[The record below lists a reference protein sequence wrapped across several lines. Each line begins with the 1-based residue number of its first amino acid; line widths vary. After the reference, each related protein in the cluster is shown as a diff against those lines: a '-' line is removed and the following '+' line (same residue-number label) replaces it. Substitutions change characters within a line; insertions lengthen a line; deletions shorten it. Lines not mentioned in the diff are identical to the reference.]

1 MVLSGNAISIG
12 GYTTINPGGYY
23 QGFESWCYD
32 SGEYATGYGYDA
44 IGTAQISFSDFPVVY
59 TATGRIW
66 PKGYVPPIQ
75 ISDLYGVSYSNTI
88 YSASTGGTP
97 SSLSGPVGLYIQLPG
112 GVGNSNALI
121 PSASAWT
128 VWGYDDNSAAHG
140 GSTAYITSVVLDNM
154 NMMPSA
160 ANNWSVRYTLLS
172 STYTYTFSGTSGSTI
187 SAGTIT
193 ENPASAN
200 GSWYNLGSSN
210 YLFYAITGNAHAAS
224 GGTVTA
230 SYIYQFQLDFAL
242 TSNTDHIIATGHFTA
257 NNNYTTSGAV
267 GKSDIRLKR
276 DITLLDTLYNG
287 IKIYKFRYLWSD
299 VEYVGVMAQDLLDS
313 EYSSAVI
320 KNSDGYY
327 SVDYSQLGFNMTTY
341 DDGTRAVALGHVY
354 GGIWE

>member
-1 MVLSGNAISIG
+1 MTTYTMVLSGNSISLG
-12 GYTTINPGGYY
+12 ANTIVNPGGYF

-32 SGEYATGYGYDA
+32 SGYYTTGYNSS
-44 IGTAQISFSDFPVVY
+44 GTAQISFSDFPVKS
-59 TATGRIW
+59 TATGHLYFYEDVI
-66 PKGYVPPIQ
+66 PHNIQ
-75 ISDLYGVSYSNTI
+75 ISSLYGVSYSNTI

-140 GSTAYITSVVLDNM
+140 GSTAYITSVLLDNM

-172 STYTYTFSGTSGSTI
+172 STYTYTFSGDSGSTI

-210 YLFYAITGNAHAAS
+210 YLFYAITGNAQAVR

-230 SYIYQFQLDFAL
+230 SYIYRFQLDFAL
-242 TSNTDHIIATGHFTA
+242 TSNTNNIIATGLFTA

-267 GKSDIRLKR
+267 GK
-276 DITLLDTLYNG
+276 
-287 IKIYKFRYLWSD
+287 
-299 VEYVGVMAQDLLDS
+299 
-313 EYSSAVI
+313 
-320 KNSDGYY
+320 
-327 SVDYSQLGFNMTTY
+327 
-341 DDGTRAVALGHVY
+341 
-354 GGIWE
+354 